1 MVESFR
7 PFCAIWQILEL
18 KSDNLTGDYMSDEEN
33 IRFSF
38 RSNEHEVEVVI
49 QGPPSWVNLYRER
62 IGLEGDIGYTQSVI
76 SSSSGTS
83 DGSTPVKEAR
93 ELPGPPPDPS
103 RLPSIVRVV
112 GDLDIDAGVAELGV
126 PERSEP
132 NLAEISLFL
141 EELEENPEPLSDNM
155 SGDPMAESWIQLVM
169 TLVVREHGHTSLS
182 VGSIESLLGERIN
195 RSGLELQMFLDRLWL
210 LGKLERIHGGS
221 ETQYAPNPS
230 WLEAN

>member
-1 MVESFR
+1 MAESFR

-76 SSSSGTS
+76 SSTSGTS

-141 EELEENPEPLSDNM
+141 EELEEDPEPLSDNM

-169 TLVVREHGHTSLS
+169 TLVVREHGNTSLS
-182 VGSIESLLGERIN
+182 GRLLPKWR
-195 RSGLELQMFLDRLWL
+195 
-210 LGKLERIHGGS
+210 
-221 ETQYAPNPS
+221 NPS
-230 WLEAN
+230 GRFAQFGKYLN

>member
-1 MVESFR
+1 MAESFR

-76 SSSSGTS
+76 SSTSGTS

-93 ELPGPPPDPS
+93 ELPGPPPEPS

-112 GDLDIDAGVAELGV
+112 GDLDIDSGVAELGV

-132 NLAEISLFL
+132 TLAEISLFL
-141 EELEENPEPLSDNM
+141 EELEEDPEPLSDNM

-221 ETQYAPNPS
+221 EPQ
-230 WLEAN
+230 

>member
-7 PFCAIWQILEL
+7 PFCAIWRILEL
-18 KSDNLTGDYMSDEEN
+18 KSDNLTGDDMSDEGN

-62 IGLEGDIGYTQSVI
+62 IGLEGDIGYTQSFVT
-76 SSSSGTS
+76 SSSGTS
-83 DGSTPVKEAR
+83 NESPSDKKAR

-112 GDLDIDAGVAELGV
+112 GDLDVDSRVAELGV
-126 PERSEP
+126 PQRSEP

-141 EELEENPEPLSDNM
+141 EELEEDPEPLSDNM

-210 LGKLERIHGGS
+210 LGKLERIHGGA

-230 WLEAN
+230 WLEAS

>member
-1 MVESFR
+1 MT
-7 PFCAIWQILEL
+7 
-18 KSDNLTGDYMSDEEN
+18 NEEN

-62 IGLEGDIGYTQSVI
+62 IGLEGDIGYTQSVLG
-76 SSSSGTS
+76 SNSDLS
-83 DGSTPVKEAR
+83 DGSAISKTAR

-103 RLPSIVRVV
+103 RLPSVVRVV
-112 GDLDIDAGVAELGV
+112 GDLDVDVGVSQLGV
-126 PERSEP
+126 PEKTDP

-141 EELEENPEPLSDNM
+141 EELDEDPEPLSDNM

-169 TLVVREHGHTSLS
+169 TLVVREHGNTSLS

>member
-1 MVESFR
+1 MAESFR

-83 DGSTPVKEAR
+83 DGSTPVKVAR
-93 ELPGPPPDPS
+93 ELPGPPPDPT

-112 GDLDIDAGVAELGV
+112 GDLDVDAGVAELGV

-141 EELEENPEPLSDNM
+141 EELEEDPEPLSDNM

-182 VGSIESLLGERIN
+182 VGSLESLLGERIN

-210 LGKLERIHGGS
+210 LGKLERIHGGA

-230 WLEAN
+230 WLEAS

>member
-1 MVESFR
+1 MEASFR
-7 PFCAIWQILEL
+7 PYCVIWQRLEL
-18 KSDNLTGDYMSDEEN
+18 KSNYPTGDYMADEEN

-38 RSNEHEVEVVI
+38 RSNEHDVEVVI

-62 IGLEGDIGYTQSVI
+62 IGLEGDIGYTQSI
-76 SSSSGTS
+76 IDSSSESSEGATES
-83 DGSTPVKEAR
+83 KATR

-103 RLPSIVRVV
+103 RLPSIVRVI
-112 GDLDIDAGVAELGV
+112 GDLDIDAGIAELGV

-141 EELEENPEPLSDNM
+141 EELEENPEPLSDNI

-195 RSGLELQMFLDRLWL
+195 RSGVELQMFLDRLWL
-210 LGKLERIHGGS
+210 LGKLERIHGGA

-230 WLEAN
+230 WLEAS

>member
-1 MVESFR
+1 MV
-7 PFCAIWQILEL
+7 
-18 KSDNLTGDYMSDEEN
+18 
-33 IRFSF
+33 
-38 RSNEHEVEVVI
+38 
-49 QGPPSWVNLYRER
+49 YRER
-62 IGLEGDIGYTQSVI
+62 IGLEGDIGYTQSFVT
-76 SSSSGTS
+76 SSSGTS
-83 DGSTPVKEAR
+83 NESPSDKKAR

-112 GDLDIDAGVAELGV
+112 GDLDVDSRVAELGV
-126 PERSEP
+126 PQRSEP

-141 EELEENPEPLSDNM
+141 EELEEDPEPLSDNM

-210 LGKLERIHGGS
+210 LGKLERIHGGA

-230 WLEAN
+230 WLEAS

>member
-1 MVESFR
+1 MAESFR
-7 PFCAIWQILEL
+7 QFCAIWQILEL

-76 SSSSGTS
+76 SSTSGTS

-141 EELEENPEPLSDNM
+141 EELEEDPEPLSDNM

-210 LGKLERIHGGS
+210 LGKLERIHGGA

>member
-1 MVESFR
+1 
-7 PFCAIWQILEL
+7 
-18 KSDNLTGDYMSDEEN
+18 MSDEEN

-62 IGLEGDIGYTQSVI
+62 IGLEGDIGYTQSVF
-76 SSSSGTS
+76 SSSSETS
-83 DGSTPVKEAR
+83 DSSTHSKEVR
-93 ELPGPPPDPS
+93 LPGPPPDPS
-103 RLPSIVRVV
+103 RLPSVVRVV

-141 EELEENPEPLSDNM
+141 EELEEDPEPLSDNI

-230 WLEAN
+230 WLEAS

>member
-1 MVESFR
+1 MGASFR
-7 PFCAIWQILEL
+7 PFCVIWQRLEL
-18 KSDNLTGDYMSDEEN
+18 KSENPTGDNMTDEAN

-38 RSNEHEVEVVI
+38 RSNEHDVEVVI

-62 IGLEGDIGYTQSVI
+62 IGLEGDIGYTQSVHGSSTDSSEGSEI
-76 SSSSGTS
+76 S
-83 DGSTPVKEAR
+83 KAAR

-112 GDLDIDAGVAELGV
+112 GDLDVDAGVSELGV
-126 PERSEP
+126 PERTEP

-141 EELEENPEPLSDNM
+141 EELEEDPEPLSDNM

-182 VGSIESLLGERIN
+182 VGSIESLLSDRIN
-195 RSGLELQMFLDRLWL
+195 RSGVELQMFLDRLWL
-210 LGKLERIHGGS
+210 LGKLERIHGGA

-230 WLEAN
+230 WLEAS

>member
-1 MVESFR
+1 M
-7 PFCAIWQILEL
+7 A
-18 KSDNLTGDYMSDEEN
+18 DEGN

-38 RSNEHEVEVVI
+38 RSNEHDVEVVI

-62 IGLEGDIGYTQSVI
+62 IGLEGDIGYTQLVDG
-76 SSSSGTS
+76 SSSKSSEEVTES
-83 DGSTPVKEAR
+83 KAVR

-103 RLPSIVRVV
+103 RLPSIVRVI
-112 GDLDIDAGVAELGV
+112 GDLDIDSGIAELGV

-132 NLAEISLFL
+132 NLAEISIFL
-141 EELEENPEPLSDNM
+141 EELEENPEPLSDNI

-195 RSGLELQMFLDRLWL
+195 RSGVELQMFLDRLWL
-210 LGKLERIHGGS
+210 LGKLERIHGGA

-230 WLEAN
+230 WLESN

>member
-7 PFCAIWQILEL
+7 PFCAIWRILEL
-18 KSDNLTGDYMSDEEN
+18 KSDNLTGDYMSDEGN

-62 IGLEGDIGYTQSVI
+62 IGLEGDIGYTQSFVT
-76 SSSSGTS
+76 SSSGISNESPS
-83 DGSTPVKEAR
+83 DKKAR

-112 GDLDIDAGVAELGV
+112 GDLDVDSRVAELGV
-126 PERSEP
+126 PQRSEP

-141 EELEENPEPLSDNM
+141 EELEEDPEPLSDNM

-210 LGKLERIHGGS
+210 LGKLERIHGGA

-230 WLEAN
+230 WLEAS

>member
-18 KSDNLTGDYMSDEEN
+18 KSDNLAGDYMSDEEN

-49 QGPPSWVNLYRER
+49 QGPPSRVNLYRER

-76 SSSSGTS
+76 SSTSGTS

-141 EELEENPEPLSDNM
+141 EDLEEDPEPLSDNM

-221 ETQYAPNPS
+221 ETQ
-230 WLEAN
+230 

>member
-7 PFCAIWQILEL
+7 PFCAIWRILEL
-18 KSDNLTGDYMSDEEN
+18 KSDNLTGDYMSDEGN

-38 RSNEHEVEVVI
+38 RSNAHEVEVVI

-62 IGLEGDIGYTQSVI
+62 IGLEGDIGYTQSFVT
-76 SSSSGTS
+76 SSSGTS
-83 DGSTPVKEAR
+83 NESPSDKKAR

-112 GDLDIDAGVAELGV
+112 GDLDVDSRVAELGV
-126 PERSEP
+126 PQRSEP

-141 EELEENPEPLSDNM
+141 EELEEDPEPLSDNM

-210 LGKLERIHGGS
+210 LGKLERIHGGA

-230 WLEAN
+230 WLEAS